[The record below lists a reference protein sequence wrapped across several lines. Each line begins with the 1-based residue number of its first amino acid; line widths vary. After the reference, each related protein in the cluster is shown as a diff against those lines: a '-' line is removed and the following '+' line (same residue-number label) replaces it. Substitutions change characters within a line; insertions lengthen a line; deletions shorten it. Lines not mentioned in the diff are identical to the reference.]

1 MACPCGQC
9 YIGFPKG
16 LSFLLRCSATFPVE
30 KALVSTSVTA
40 GSGWGSWRCCAVLWL
55 LSALFS
61 PWDER
66 SSCTGISQALTL
78 LTRKQKRDC
87 PCATCM
93 DPVRHGMECWLVLL
107 ESLYTLPLPCTD
119 LSRHVRKAF
128 SVLDPWL
135 ACVSPSYSDCVSSS
149 LLILASLENRGSRY
163 RHIPAACLMAGQRLR
178 GIGIRS
184 PFLRLLA
191 L

>member
-9 YIGFPKG
+9 SIGSPKG

-30 KALVSTSVTA
+30 KALVCTSVTA

-61 PWDER
+61 PWNER
-66 SSCTGISQALTL
+66 SSCMGVSQALTL
-78 LTRKQKRDC
+78 LTRKRKRGC
-87 PCATCM
+87 PCATCV

-135 ACVSPSYSDCVSSS
+135 ACVSPSYSDCCFLIS
-149 LLILASLENRGSRY
+149 LN
-163 RHIPAACLMAGQRLR
+163 
-178 GIGIRS
+178 IGIFGELWEQIQAHPCCLSHGWAVS
-184 PFLRLLA
+184 PGDWY
-191 L
+191 